1 MKKSKNLIIL
11 DYSDKGFKCSSSA
24 KKKNCLIEKKIWK
37 KNLILKITR
46 TFKNAEPQN
55 QFNNECFNL

>member
-24 KKKNCLIEKKIWK
+24 KKNCLIEKKIWK

-46 TFKNAEPQN
+46 TFKNAEPLN